1 MEFGPGRPKV
11 VGLGATEKAQ
21 GRETRPR
28 VRFSSAAV
36 GVTLRY
42 FFTLGLHIFC
52 KCSVGFDDLS
62 GLAGP
67 DRL

>member
-11 VGLGATEKAQ
+11 VGLGATGQ
-21 GRETRPR
+21 GDMRPR
-28 VRFSSAAV
+28 VSFSSAIY
-36 GVTLRY
+36 VTLRY